1 MGFTFSDFQAEATVE
16 REARTSRSA
25 DRVAA
30 AALATLAEHVGDPE
44 VADLGVSCTTTIPRE
59 VGLGGSSALAVATLR
74 AAGRALGRRL
84 EPGELA
90 QIALRAETERLGI
103 AAGPQ
108 DRVVQAHGG
117 LLVMDFANGR
127 IERLDP
133 RLLPPLVIAW
143 RLASSADS
151 GETHAG
157 ARARYDRGDLA
168 MRRAMEE
175 IAELARQGMK
185 ALCSRDHER
194 FGELMRRNLELRG
207 EVYDLDSRHLR
218 MVEIASAHGVAAN
231 YTGSGGAIVGVA
243 PPEGVD
249 ELRAA
254 LEREGCRLISPDI
267 EGSPSGPPPL

>member
-1 MGFTFSDFQAEATVE
+1 MAFTFSDFQAEATVE

-108 DRVVQAHGG
+108 DRVVQALGG
-117 LLVMDFANGR
+117 LLLMDFANGR

-151 GETHAG
+151 GGTHAG

-185 ALCSRDHER
+185 ALRSRDHER

-218 MVEIASAHGVAAN
+218 MVEIASGHGVAAN

-243 PPEGVD
+243 PPEGAD